1 MIVAKNGNN
10 RGWRTVQTVLLILSL
25 GFLFMDKI
33 VMPQVNS
40 GKLADTVYVQGK
52 QIAVLEDLAVS
63 LRSLPTDVAGLK
75 ARMDGVKET
84 VDWLKKKM
92 DGDNKSG
99 R

>member
-10 RGWRTVQTVLLILSL
+10 RVWRSLQTFLLIGTLV
-25 GFLFMDKI
+25 FLFMDKI
-33 VMPQVNS
+33 VLPNVNS
-40 GKLADTVYVQGK
+40 GKLADQVNAQGK

-75 ARMDGVKET
+75 VRVDSIKET